1 MAIKATKIRLK
12 SDASGDDEREIV
24 KIYLVGGGLS
34 DDGWRM
40 VSTVVT
46 LLNDGND
53 IVVDKH
59 PSTYLEVVN
68 AKTKYV
74 RSQANGTT
82 NDNLLKLPQA

>member
-1 MAIKATKIRLK
+1 
-12 SDASGDDEREIV
+12 
-24 KIYLVGGGLS
+24 
-34 DDGWRM
+34 M

-53 IVVDKH
+53 IIVDKH